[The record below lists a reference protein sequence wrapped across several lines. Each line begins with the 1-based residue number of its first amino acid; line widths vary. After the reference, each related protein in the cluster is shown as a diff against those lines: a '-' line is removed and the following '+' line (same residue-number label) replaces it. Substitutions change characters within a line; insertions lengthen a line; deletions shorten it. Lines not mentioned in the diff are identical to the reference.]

1 MKNSSTKRTAMDS
14 IKKSNTSGNPFNF
27 RADKESYTQLYEIA
41 ASEEYNNSTFS
52 DLIRDAINFLHA
64 HLSNPNT
71 KIEDL
76 VKREPKTKDEVSIL
90 LKIQR
95 ALAGQVEILQRIE
108 QRFAKRYLGASKL
121 NTLEAMEIVQCQQLN
136 QSLGEINRLRE
147 DVLRHAIAL
156 TKVEHFDQIKIKKA
170 TSVIQ
175 DAINRGKLK
184 PETQEAFEELA
195 KFMNTLPPQSDAHP

>member
-1 MKNSSTKRTAMDS
+1 MDS
-14 IKKSNTSGNPFNF
+14 IKRSNTSGNPFNF
-27 RADKESYTQLYEIA
+27 RADEESYTQLYEIA

-71 KIEDL
+71 KSEDL

-108 QRFAKRYLGASKL
+108 QRFAKRYLGASKV
-121 NTLEAMEIVQCQQLN
+121 NTLEAMEILQVEQLK
-136 QSLGEINRLRE
+136 QSLGEINSLRE
-147 DVLRHAIAL
+147 DVLRHAIAI
-156 TKVEHFDQIKIKKA
+156 TQVEHFDQIKIRKA

-175 DAINRGKLK
+175 NAINRGKLK

-195 KFMNTLPPQSDAHP
+195 KFLKTLPKLSDTHP